1 MEQTGLK
8 PIDELTILAK
18 NGNGLAFTA
27 LWDNHIEQLKAYLKS
42 KFTSLDDYNVDDI
55 CSRTFEKAFRQINS
69 YDHSRSRFLTWLCTI
84 GRNTAL
90 DCLEHEGRIHPKNQF
105 VSIDDT
111 TLSTS
116 MEGIQDQ
123 DCNALDNLIHIE
135 NEEEKTKYISRLP
148 ELYREVAAKRMIEG
162 MKYNEI
168 AECMDI
174 ELNTVKTR
182 IRRAKQMI
190 DAMRKE
196 DEKEEL

>member
-1 MEQTGLK
+1 MK
-8 PIDELTILAK
+8 PIDELTTLAK
-18 NGNGLAFTA
+18 NGDGVAFTA
-27 LWDNHIEQLKAYLKS
+27 LWDSHIEHLRAYLKS

-69 YDHSRSRFLTWLCTI
+69 YDRSRSRFLTWLCTI

-90 DCLEHEGRIHPKNQF
+90 DCLEHERRIHPKSQF
-105 VSIDDT
+105 VSIDDD
-111 TLSTS
+111 SVK
-116 MEGIQDQ
+116 GILDQ
-123 DCNALDNLIHIE
+123 EDNALDNLIHIE
-135 NEEEKTKYISRLP
+135 TEEEKSRYILRLP
-148 ELYREVAAKRMIEG
+148 ALYREVAVKRMLEG

-168 AECMDI
+168 AESLDI

-196 DEKEEL
+196 DENESI